1 MQVTRIARFIA
12 DCGQESVPHSMT
24 FAGVYRI
31 TPDLGTISL
40 LVSDFVLPNGLAF
53 TPDEKGLYINDSR
66 R

>member
-1 MQVTRIARFIA
+1 
-12 DCGQESVPHSMT
+12 MT